1 MNEPTSRPRHGATP
15 DGMALDG
22 ADHSAAEYIGADE
35 IRRDSRRELWL
46 IPQALLAFAVVAA
59 IAIVRELVLR

>member
-1 MNEPTSRPRHGATP
+1 MNEQSSQAKHGT
-15 DGMALDG
+15 
-22 ADHSAAEYIGADE
+22 DE
-35 IRRDSRRELWL
+35 ITRDEITRDARKELWL